1 MCVCVYDK
9 VPWSEAADEDVVKLC
24 LRRERPMHKDAP
36 SYLQHLMDWCWNPEP
51 AVRIR
56 ASNVGIFFQNIAKP
70 AIVLIQDK
78 EVSIPPVEV
87 SQEIPLVVEENAA
100 AETASMMVMPV
111 GKEAEEEEAEEVV
124 TKNHKEEVIENSMS
138 NTSDGDSLVEI
149 RGTLEEEETLNTDS
163 MHTADGSI
171 ILAGRMAVQLRVIPE
186 ARKRPARIYL

>member
-1 MCVCVYDK
+1 VYDK
-9 VPWSEAADEDVVKLC
+9 VPWSDATDEDAVKLC

-36 SYLQHLMDWCWNPEP
+36 SSLQHLMDWCWNPEP

-70 AIVLIQDK
+70 AIVLIQEK

-100 AETASMMVMPV
+100 AKTASMMVLPV
-111 GKEAEEEEAEEVV
+111 GKEEEEAEDAV
-124 TKNHKEEVIENSMS
+124 TKNHQEEVIENSMS
-138 NTSDGDSLVEI
+138 KTSDGDSLVEEV
-149 RGTLEEEETLNTDS
+149 RGTLEEEETFLNADS
-163 MHTADGSI
+163 MNTADGSI
-171 ILAGRMAVQLRVIPE
+171 LASSSRMALQLRMVIPE